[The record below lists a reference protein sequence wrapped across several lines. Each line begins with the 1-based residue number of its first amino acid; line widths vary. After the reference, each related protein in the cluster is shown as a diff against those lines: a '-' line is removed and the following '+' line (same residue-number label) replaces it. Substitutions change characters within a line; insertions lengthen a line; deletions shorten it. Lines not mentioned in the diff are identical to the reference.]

1 MTEVS
6 LLKLC
11 DAQTRLLLEAL
22 GPRDLTIESRDEVRR
37 VESLLDASTHVC
49 EAVADALESL
59 KTALFLKKI
68 RKTQAIALAAGEA
81 LPRLIAAME
90 RVRRLARTSEIP
102 EPRAAEFERV
112 VDQFRHNTIDFL
124 MQWPRADLGQIAE
137 SAAAYERGEF
147 QSARDALN
155 ELLHRSSRADQAKDR
170 AVELIEP
177 PH

>member
-11 DAQTRLLLEAL
+11 DAQARLLLEAL
-22 GPRDLTIESRDEVRR
+22 GPRDRTVESADESQR
-37 VESLLDASTHVC
+37 VESLVDASTLVC
-49 EAVADALESL
+49 EAVSDALESL
-59 KTALFLKKI
+59 QTALFLKQI

-81 LPRLIAAME
+81 LPRLVAVME
-90 RVRRLARTSEIP
+90 RVRRLARSSGVP
-102 EPRAAEFERV
+102 KPRAATFERV
-112 VDQFRHNTIDFL
+112 VDQFRRDAIEFL
-124 MQWPRADLGQIAE
+124 MRWPRADLGQIAE

-155 ELLHRSSRADQAKDR
+155 ELLHRSSRADQTKDR
-170 AVELIEP
+170 EVELIEP